1 MVKIEIKGDIV
12 DNDTAWLYDW
22 FGIDCVSPSKITE
35 ALNEADGEDVEL
47 EIASGGG
54 DVLAASEIYTAL
66 RGYQGKVNGNV
77 VSIAAS
83 AASVIACACE
93 PLRISPT
100 AHIMIHNAWLSSSGN
115 KKDKQQDAVLL
126 DSVDESIINAY
137 EAKTGQPR
145 DVLADLMDRDSWLN
159 AKTAM
164 EKGFA
169 DEIMFQDVVQ
179 IANSTTQ
186 LLPKTA
192 VNKLKNLV
200 LKNEMPK
207 PKQNKESLTQRK
219 LNALRGGK

>member
-1 MVKIEIKGDIV
+1 MVKIAIKGDIV

-22 FGIDCVSPSKITE
+22 FGIDCVSPNTVLS
-35 ALNEADGEDVEL
+35 ALNEADGEEIEL

-66 RGYQGKVNGNV
+66 RGYQGSVSGDV

-100 AHIMIHNAWLSSSGN
+100 AHIMIHNAWLTSSGN
-115 KKDKQQDAVLL
+115 KKDKQQDVELL
-126 DSVDESIINAY
+126 DSVDESIINVY
-137 EAKTGQPR
+137 EAKTGQSR
-145 DVLADLMDRDSWLN
+145 EVIAELMANDSWLN
-159 AKTAM
+159 AQNAM

-169 DEIMFQDVVQ
+169 DEIMFQENIQV
-179 IANSTTQ
+179 ANATQ
-186 LLPKTA
+186 LIPKAA

-200 LKNEMPK
+200 LKNEKPQPK
-207 PKQNKESLTQRK
+207 SKEESLTQKK
-219 LNALRGGK
+219 LNALRGGN